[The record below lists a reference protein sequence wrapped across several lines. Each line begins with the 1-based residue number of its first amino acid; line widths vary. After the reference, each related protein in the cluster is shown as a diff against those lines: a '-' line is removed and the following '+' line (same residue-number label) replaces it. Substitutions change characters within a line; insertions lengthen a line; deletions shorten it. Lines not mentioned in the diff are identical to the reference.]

1 MTLPLMSI
9 EQLTHARSSDTEQIF
24 KHAEQIFTMIA
35 SFLPHHMQFTANAF
49 KPSI

>member
-1 MTLPLMSI
+1 MSI

-24 KHAEQIFTMIA
+24 KHGTDLHDDCLIFTLSYAI
-35 SFLPHHMQFTANAF
+35 HANAF